1 MTYFKQVLLNI
12 LLGTYLSFTYVDF
25 YSGLFEASLS
35 WVIMD
40 NSTARDETGVLLLA
54 EELYKLNSACAF
66 ALVQGG
72 TVALELVTEGI
83 QRFDVNAVF
92 SLTSEGY
99 QNLDPQLMPIGP
111 YYLLADVGINF

>member
-1 MTYFKQVLLNI
+1 M
-12 LLGTYLSFTYVDF
+12 SFTYVDF

-72 TVALELVTEGI
+72 TVTLELATEGI

-92 SLTSEGY
+92 ILTPKDHKK
-99 QNLDPQLMPIGP
+99 LDSQLMPIGP
-111 YYLLADVGINF
+111 YHYINNVSII